1 MAHQPLANLG
11 MLMGGVVVGDGMD
24 ELAGRHGPLD
34 RIEEADELLMAMLLH
49 APADDLAV
57 QYVQGGKQRGR
68 AVPDVV
74 VCHGAAAALL
84 HRQTRLSAIERLYLA
99 LFIDRENDSVRRRV
113 HIEPDDVSQ
122 LGGKLRV
129 VGQLEQARPV
139 RPQTM
144 SAPDALH
151 RTDADTLEP
160 GHGGGRLVRGLSRRI
175 NLGRGDDARR
185 NIGFERRNARRPGL
199 VAQQASDTVRHEA
212 FLPAPDNSLADTG
225 LPHDLGRAATV
236 RCQQHDLS
244 SLAMLLRAVSVRH
257 DRIQLDTI
265 RRTHVDFDT
274 GAHPADSHVSTIA
287 GIRIR
292 TQMSD
297 FIH

>member
-1 MAHQPLANLG
+1 
-11 MLMGGVVVGDGMD
+11 
-24 ELAGRHGPLD
+24 
-34 RIEEADELLMAMLLH
+34 MAMLLH

-151 RTDADTLEP
+151 RTDLIP
-160 GHGGGRLVRGLSRRI
+160 W
-175 NLGRGDDARR
+175 
-185 NIGFERRNARRPGL
+185 
-199 VAQQASDTVRHEA
+199 
-212 FLPAPDNSLADTG
+212 SLAMAGAVQCVVSPGGSIWVAATT
-225 LPHDLGRAATV
+225 RAATSASSGGMRDGRV
-236 RCQQHDLS
+236 LSRSRPATPSVMKRSCQRQTTV
-244 SLAMLLRAVSVRH
+244 LLTPACRMISAVPQPSAVNN
-257 DRIQLDTI
+257 TI
-265 RRTHVDFDT
+265 
-274 GAHPADSHVSTIA
+274 
-287 GIRIR
+287 
-292 TQMSD
+292 
-297 FIH
+297 

>member
-1 MAHQPLANLG
+1 M
-11 MLMGGVVVGDGMD
+11 
-24 ELAGRHGPLD
+24 
-34 RIEEADELLMAMLLH
+34 
-49 APADDLAV
+49 
-57 QYVQGGKQRGR
+57 
-68 AVPDVV
+68 
-74 VCHGAAAALL
+74 
-84 HRQTRLSAIERLYLA
+84 
-99 LFIDRENDSVRRRV
+99 
-113 HIEPDDVSQ
+113 
-122 LGGKLRV
+122 
-129 VGQLEQARPV
+129 
-139 RPQTM
+139 
-144 SAPDALH
+144 
-151 RTDADTLEP
+151 
-160 GHGGGRLVRGLSRRI
+160 RGLSRRI

-244 SLAMLLRAVSVRH
+244 PPDMLLRAVSVRH

-274 GAHPADSHVSTIA
+274 GAHPANSHVTTIA

-297 FIH
+297 FIQ